1 MLERANHDRYIR
13 WPTRAARALLIALA
27 ALLLASAFA
36 PIRAGEGDAVPPS
49 LTGGGP
55 ARERDADLLLYD
67 HVIARVRAG
76 EGYYSVI
83 AQEHRRHHYPLH
95 PGFAVRLPTLAYVE
109 ALLPPGALIPLSVAL
124 LGAVLLA
131 WWQRLAREPGGK
143 ALRTVAMAALFC
155 GASIGTTRY
164 FFVLHELWAGQLLA
178 LSFALHRPGDGS
190 PRSPAR
196 WLGAWL
202 AAAAAVAIREH
213 ALPFVL
219 LMAAWA
225 GWHRRWREA
234 GAWMA
239 LIVVFCGAMAWHL
252 HAVAGLVRA
261 GDPPSASW
269 ITVRGIGGWLSMV
282 VLSGNLRWLPHFLA
296 GPLAVLALFGWS
308 AWRSPAGAFG
318 SLLFAGYAVLFMIAG
333 RGDNFYWG
341 MMIGPAMLM
350 GLAFAPMGL
359 RALWLASG
367 WRRGRRKA
375 IVSGAVAV
383 Q

>member
-1 MLERANHDRYIR
+1 MPERANHDRYIR
-13 WPTRAARALLIALA
+13 WPAWAARALLVAL
-27 ALLLASAFA
+27 LSMLLASAFA

-49 LTGGGP
+49 LTGAGP

-67 HVIARVRAG
+67 HVIARLRAG
-76 EGYYSVI
+76 EGYYAVI
-83 AQEHRRHHYPLH
+83 AQEHRRHNYPLH
-95 PGFAVRLPTLAYVE
+95 PGFAVRLPTLAHAE
-109 ALLPPGALIPLSVAL
+109 ALLPPAALIPLSVAL
-124 LGAVLLA
+124 LSALLIA
-131 WWQRLAREPGGK
+131 WWQRLATEPGGK
-143 ALRTVAMAALFC
+143 GLRTLAMAALFC

-178 LSFALHRPGDGS
+178 LSFALHRPGEGS
-190 PRSPAR
+190 PRHPSR

-202 AAAAAVAIREH
+202 AAAAALAIREH
-213 ALPFVL
+213 ALPFVM

-234 GAWMA
+234 SAWAA
-239 LIVVFCGAMAWHL
+239 LIAMFGAAMAWHL
-252 HAVAGLVRA
+252 HTVAGLVHA

-341 MMIGPAMLM
+341 MMVGPAMLM
-350 GLAFAPMGL
+350 GLAFAPLGL